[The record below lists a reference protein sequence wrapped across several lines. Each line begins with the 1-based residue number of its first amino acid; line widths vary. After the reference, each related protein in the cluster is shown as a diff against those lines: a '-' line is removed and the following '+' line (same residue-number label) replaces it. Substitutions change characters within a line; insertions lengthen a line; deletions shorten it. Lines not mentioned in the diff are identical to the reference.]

1 MSNKKVLLIALI
13 FAILSLFFAYIY
25 ISDLETKYKIMTEPV
40 KVVVALQVIPQG
52 TVIKQDMLL
61 EKYVPKEYAQ
71 PRVFNDI
78 KELFLPD
85 GTCEYISLNTIEEN
99 EQILSSKLSKISDYG
114 ISNLIPE
121 GKKAISITFD
131 VDNVNIL
138 SPGNKIDIYAAI
150 EYTDSNRQLQEIV
163 FSVAQDVLVLA
174 VGNSCIGCLV
184 KKQDDEL
191 SNVNVLTLALSVEDA
206 QKVILFS
213 QKGTLKYLIRPAG
226 DTKRY
231 DVEPL
236 KVSSIIKDIS
246 RVISNQNY
254 SKDVKL
260 TNQKEVLEIIN
271 KYANVNK

>member
-13 FAILSLFFAYIY
+13 FAILSLFFAYVY
-25 ISDLETKYKIMTEPV
+25 IFDLETKYKIMTEPV
-40 KVVVALQVIPQG
+40 QVVVALQVIPQG

-99 EQILSSKLSKISDYG
+99 EQILSSRLSKISEYG

-150 EYTDSNRQLQEIV
+150 EYTDSNRQLQETV
-163 FSVAQDVLVLA
+163 FSVAQNVLVLA
-174 VGNSCIGCLV
+174 VGNSCIGLV

-226 DTKRY
+226 DTKSY

-254 SKDVKL
+254 SKDAKF

>member
-1 MSNKKVLLIALI
+1 MSNKKILLIALI
-13 FAILSLFFAYIY
+13 FAILSLFFAYVY

-99 EQILSSKLSKISDYG
+99 EQILSSKLSKISEYG

-150 EYTDSNRQLQEIV
+150 EYTDSNRQLQETV
-163 FSVAQDVLVLA
+163 FSVAQNVLVLA
-174 VGNSCIGCLV
+174 VGNSCIGLV

-226 DTKRY
+226 DTKSY

-254 SKDVKL
+254 SKDAKF

>member
-99 EQILSSKLSKISDYG
+99 EQILSSKLSKISEYG

-131 VDNVNIL
+131 ADNVNIL

-150 EYTDSNRQLQEIV
+150 EYTDSNRQLQETV
-163 FSVAQDVLVLA
+163 FSVVQNVLVLA
-174 VGNSCIGCLV
+174 VGNSCIGGLV

-226 DTKRY
+226 DTKSY

>member
-13 FAILSLFFAYIY
+13 FAILSLFFAYVY

-99 EQILSSKLSKISDYG
+99 EQILSSKLSKISEYG

-150 EYTDSNRQLQEIV
+150 EYTDSNRQLQETV
-163 FSVAQDVLVLA
+163 FSVAQNVLVLA
-174 VGNSCIGCLV
+174 VGNSCIGLV

-226 DTKRY
+226 DTKSY

-254 SKDVKL
+254 SKDAKF

>member
-1 MSNKKVLLIALI
+1 MNNKKVLLIALI
-13 FAILSLFFAYIY
+13 FAILSLFFAYVY
-25 ISDLETKYKIMTEPV
+25 ISDVETKYKIMLEPV

-99 EQILSSKLSKISDYG
+99 EQILSTKLSRISEYG

-121 GKKAISITFD
+121 GKKAISIAFD
-131 VDNVNIL
+131 VDNVSVL
-138 SPGNKIDIYAAI
+138 SPGNKIDIYAVI
-150 EYTDSNRQLQEIV
+150 EYTDSNRQLQETV
-163 FSVAQDVLVLA
+163 FSVAQDVFVLA
-174 VGNSCIGCLV
+174 VGNSCIGLV

-213 QKGTLKYLIRPAG
+213 QKGSLKYLIRPAG
-226 DTKRY
+226 DTKSY

-271 KYANVNK
+271 KYAKVNK

>member
-13 FAILSLFFAYIY
+13 FAILSLFFAYVY
-25 ISDLETKYKIMTEPV
+25 ISDLETKYKIMAEPV

-61 EKYVPKEYAQ
+61 EKYVPKEYIQ
-71 PRVFNDI
+71 PRIFNDI

-99 EQILSSKLSKISDYG
+99 EQILSTKLSKISEYG
-114 ISNLIPE
+114 ITNLIPE

-138 SPGNKIDIYAAI
+138 SPGSKIDIYAVI
-150 EYTDSNRQLQEIV
+150 EYTDSNRQLQETV

-174 VGNSCIGCLV
+174 VGSSCIGLV

-226 DTKRY
+226 DTKSC
-231 DVEPL
+231 DVVPL
-236 KVSSIIKDIS
+236 KVSSIIKDVS
-246 RVISNQNY
+246 RIISNQNY

-271 KYANVNK
+271 KYANVNKQ